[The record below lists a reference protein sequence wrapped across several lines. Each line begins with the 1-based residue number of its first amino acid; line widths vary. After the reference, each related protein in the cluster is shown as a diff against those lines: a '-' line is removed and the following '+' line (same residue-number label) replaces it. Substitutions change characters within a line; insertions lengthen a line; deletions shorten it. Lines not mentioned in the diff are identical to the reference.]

1 MFTAVSRIPWSST
14 TGSGCMRRASTTAPA
29 PPVAIGNALRTLS
42 PRRVPCP
49 SPRQRRSAAAFQ
61 ELIFDAAELLL
72 VLASATTGACRA
84 AHWRGRDGD
93 SVRKV
98 IGRWTGRRGHEV
110 ASDKRPPRRVARGHN
125 RDASVSRHFATRP
138 LFSRVG
144 SHHARVRLGF
154 AHALNGHHSRSPSAS
169 RGWPLLGCSIRAAG
183 WIRFA

>member
-1 MFTAVSRIPWSST
+1 
-14 TGSGCMRRASTTAPA
+14 MRRASTTAPA

-98 IGRWTGRRGHEV
+98 MADGLAAAATRWPPTRGRRAAWREV
-110 ASDKRPPRRVARGHN
+110 TIETRRFQ
-125 RDASVSRHFATRP
+125 DT
-138 LFSRVG
+138 LQ
-144 SHHARVRLGF
+144 RVRYSVGWGPITRAF
-154 AHALNGHHSRSPSAS
+154 GWGSRTP
-169 RGWPLLGCSIRAAG
+169 
-183 WIRFA
+183 